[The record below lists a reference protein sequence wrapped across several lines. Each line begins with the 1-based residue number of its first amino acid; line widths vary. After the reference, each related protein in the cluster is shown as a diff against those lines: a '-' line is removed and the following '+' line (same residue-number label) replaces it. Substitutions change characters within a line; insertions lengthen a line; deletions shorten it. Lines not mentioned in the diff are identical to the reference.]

1 MGMILCHR
9 HTSSSAGISQRKEHA
24 RLRPTVLNG
33 LLYFAVLAAQA
44 LNPLAAQQN
53 STGSIVD
60 IASDSHS
67 QSDRNPQSGP
77 VLLDWIPAI
86 TIQAGEID
94 LLVEK
99 QLNNQ
104 FSMASRDGFPSAMQ
118 ISGRSDGGSSPT
130 TARMQPGQ
138 LPGQLILR
146 LLPDSNSASRGSN
159 AAGYSWSLL
168 GNSADQPSSLIMR
181 SVRSDNYTSLTGND
195 SRAASSGPLL
205 MRPNDTF
212 APQLNLGWQLGQQSL
227 ATSAGSYPGTP
238 DPQPMAA
245 NGNMALASIQCAE
258 SVLTSS
264 SYSAS
269 GCHFTRV
276 NQQQLLVG
284 LDWNPL
290 PGLSTTAGFFESSQ
304 ASLPGWEQYSIGA
317 GNLAAANYGKASTT
331 DLLAVSGQQVRG
343 MQIGLQLELLR
354 GNNNLDISAGWSR
367 ITDFEVDAPFLN
379 AAAGQSGALGA
390 FQQGSML
397 QTLGLTELSAVNSF
411 NSSGRFASNETLDA
425 ATLQINWTNGAFSSG
440 LESVYQQTPLL
451 PGIQRGDDLTT
462 FNLHFTWHTPWRGA
476 LSVGANNV
484 LDTTGGGAAELTGE
498 DALNSIYGRIPYVR
512 YKQDL

>member
-1 MGMILCHR
+1 MMSMNHCDR
-9 HTSSSAGISQRKEHA
+9 QSSSSVGNSQRDEHA
-24 RLRPTVLNG
+24 RLRPTALSAVLC
-33 LLYFAVLAAQA
+33 FAVLAAQA
-44 LNPLAAQQN
+44 LTPLAAQQAPTD
-53 STGSIVD
+53 SPD
-60 IASDSHS
+60 ISVKPNTSNDNA
-67 QSDRNPQSGP
+67 PSGP

-94 LLVEK
+94 LLVEN
-99 QLNNQ
+99 QLNKQ
-104 FSMASRDGFPSAMQ
+104 FSMASRDGLPAAMQ
-118 ISGRSDGGSSPT
+118 FSGKRDTGMAANST
-130 TARMQPGQ
+130 LMQ
-138 LPGQLILR
+138 PGQLILR
-146 LLPDSNSASRGSN
+146 LLPDTDSGSGGSKSA
-159 AAGYSWSLL
+159 AFSWSLL
-168 GNSADQPSSLIMR
+168 GDNADQPSSLIMR
-181 SVRSDNYTSLTGND
+181 SARSNNYTSITGN
-195 SRAASSGPLL
+195 AARSQNSGALL
-205 MRPNDTF
+205 MRQDDTF
-212 APQLNLGWQLGQQSL
+212 APQLNLGWQLGMQAYTTTTGASSYSGTTNRQQ
-227 ATSAGSYPGTP
+227 
-238 DPQPMAA
+238 MAA
-245 NGNMALASIQCAE
+245 NGNMTLASIQCAE

-269 GCHFTRV
+269 GCHFTQV

-317 GNLAAANYGKASTT
+317 GNLAAANYGKASTS

-343 MQIGLQLELLR
+343 MQIGLQLELLS

-367 ITDFEVDAPFLN
+367 ITDFELDAPFLN
-379 AAAGQSGALGA
+379 AAAGQIGT
-390 FQQGSML
+390 FNQGSML

-425 ATLQINWTNGAFSSG
+425 ATLQINWTNGDFSSG

-484 LDTTGGGAAELTGE
+484 LDTTGNGAAELTGE